1 MRIRELLHK
10 AHMKHDYQNK
20 MAEWYDRKKKKI
32 GKNRRKKDRLGDR
45 MNFEKPNR
53 RDYNDR

>member
-1 MRIRELLHK
+1 
-10 AHMKHDYQNK
+10 MKHDYQNK